1 MKLKHFPLW
10 TTLLVLAFFWIPLGT
25 IVFCSVLDGHVEHVW
40 RVWQIGD
47 WEVLSYPVFHLNGS
61 FTTAYYHQLWT
72 HPRIW
77 SALANSVSIGLMVTL
92 ISMVIGTLSAVVLDR
107 FHSRLQVLHKAL
119 VHIPLILPE
128 ILMGISLLVCFTSLG
143 IPLGRGT
150 VIVAHT
156 AFCTSYV
163 AVVVLARLEDFDF
176 SLWDAARDLGATPVQ
191 ATLRIMLPLLWPG
204 IIAGALL
211 AFTLSLDDFIVTF
224 FVSGKGYTTLPVYI
238 YSQMKHMRSPE
249 VLNALSTVM
258 LTVTFLTVGVSQMLT
273 SRRGESNT
281 F

>member
-1 MKLKHFPLW
+1 MKLKYFPLW
-10 TTLLVLAFFWIPLGT
+10 TTLLVLTFFWIPLGT
-25 IVFCSVLDGHVEHVW
+25 IMFCSAFDGQVEHAW
-40 RVWQIGD
+40 HIWQIGD
-47 WEVLSYPVFHLNGS
+47 WNLLSYPVFHLNGS
-61 FTTAYYHQLWT
+61 FTTEYYQQLWN

-77 SALANSVSIGLMVTL
+77 NALGNSVSIGLLVTL
-92 ISMVIGTLSAVVLDR
+92 ISMVFGTLSAVVLDR
-107 FHSRLQVLHKAL
+107 FRSRLQTFHKAL
-119 VHIPLILPE
+119 IHIPLVLPE
-128 ILMGISLLVCFTSLG
+128 ILMGISLLICFTSLG

-150 VIVAHT
+150 VVVAHT

-176 SLWDAARDLGATPVQ
+176 SLWDAARDLGATPIQ

-224 FVSGKGYTTLPVYI
+224 FVSGRGCTTLPVYI

-258 LTVTFLTVGVSQMLT
+258 LTVTFLAVGISQMLM
-273 SRRGESNT
+273 SRRSPHAT
-281 F
+281 